1 MDRGPG
7 PRKGTND
14 TGGRSFVRRR
24 LTRRGMA
31 AAVAVLAAT
40 AAFTG
45 CGSGQKAVQ
54 PILNAAQTGRD
65 AQAFSSLEQATV
77 TVALVRSEAGGSA
90 GTGADDL
97 AARLQG
103 RSPSVHFAATPSGGP
118 EEVQVVGGGPQPV
131 MLVAKSQS
139 GSYFAI
145 WDNGGGATLYYR
157 GEQPPAYTAQPP
169 AGPGWSS
176 SPNG

>member
-1 MDRGPG
+1 MPRRPCKGMRGLVQW
-7 PRKGTND
+7 
-14 TGGRSFVRRR
+14 S
-24 LTRRGMA
+24 LETRGVARHRHQA
-31 AAVAVLAAT
+31 ALIGLVATVALA
-40 AAFTG
+40 G
-45 CGSGQKAVQ
+45 CGTGQKAVQ

-65 AQAFSSLEQATV
+65 AQAFSSLEQAIV

-90 GTGADDL
+90 GTGPADL

-103 RSPSVHFAATPSGGP
+103 RNPSVRFAATPSGGP

-139 GSYFAI
+139 GSHLAV

-157 GEQPPAYTAQPP
+157 GEQPPAYTVQAPGG
-169 AGPGWSS
+169 AGWSN

>member
-1 MDRGPG
+1 
-7 PRKGTND
+7 
-14 TGGRSFVRRR
+14 
-24 LTRRGMA
+24 
-31 AAVAVLAAT
+31 
-40 AAFTG
+40 
-45 CGSGQKAVQ
+45 
-54 PILNAAQTGRD
+54 
-65 AQAFSSLEQATV
+65 
-77 TVALVRSEAGGSA
+77 
-90 GTGADDL
+90 
-97 AARLQG
+97 
-103 RSPSVHFAATPSGGP
+103 
-118 EEVQVVGGGPQPV
+118 

>member
-1 MDRGPG
+1 MCRGAYGPETRRRNG
-7 PRKGTND
+7 RLRAVRSTRRRGAARSEPVLHLMHRRPRKGTD
-14 TGGRSFVRRR
+14 DADGSDFIGRR
-24 LTRRGMA
+24 LTPRGMP
-31 AAVAVLAAT
+31 AAVAALVAAVALA
-40 AAFTG
+40 G

-65 AQAFSSLEQATV
+65 AQAFSSLEQAIV

-139 GSYFAI
+139 GSY
-145 WDNGGGATLYYR
+145 
-157 GEQPPAYTAQPP
+157 
-169 AGPGWSS
+169 
-176 SPNG
+176 